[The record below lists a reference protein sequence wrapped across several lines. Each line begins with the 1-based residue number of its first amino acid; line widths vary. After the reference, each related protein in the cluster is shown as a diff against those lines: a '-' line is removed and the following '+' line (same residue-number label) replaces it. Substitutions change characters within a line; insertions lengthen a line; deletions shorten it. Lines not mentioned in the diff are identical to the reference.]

1 MQPAWIMC
9 AARAFMQRTIELP
22 DEQARELERLAAQ
35 EHRSFEELVQ
45 LALDDYLARR
55 KRDRSDW
62 LRRFDQAVARI
73 REGVPRDLTPEEI
86 EAEISANW
94 EEYRAERAA
103 ARRAGE
109 TAADAGGH

>member
-1 MQPAWIMC
+1 
-9 AARAFMQRTIELP
+9 MQRTIELP

-35 EHRSFEELVQ
+35 AHLSLEELVQ
-45 LALDDYLARR
+45 LALGEYLARR

-62 LRRFDQAVARI
+62 LRHFDEAVWRI
-73 REGVPRDLTPEEI
+73 REGVPPDLTPDAI
-86 EAEISANW
+86 EAEISTNW

-103 ARRAGE
+103 TRRASE